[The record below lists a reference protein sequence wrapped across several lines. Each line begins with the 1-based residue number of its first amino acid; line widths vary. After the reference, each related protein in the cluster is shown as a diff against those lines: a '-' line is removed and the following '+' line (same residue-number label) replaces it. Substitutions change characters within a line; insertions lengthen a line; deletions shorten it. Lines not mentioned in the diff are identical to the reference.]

1 MRVDHYPDGEGCAA
15 LETFQGSRT
24 PETDPKARGA
34 LYGLTLKHGRGHVW
48 RALLEATALGT
59 RASVDALTQGSE
71 AKQDLALSG
80 GATRSKLWLQMHAD
94 ACGRDVVVCVA
105 IKFHLRDGVKAN
117 STQVIIGE
125 S

>member
-1 MRVDHYPDGEGCAA
+1 M
-15 LETFQGSRT
+15 SR
-24 PETDPKARGA
+24 
-34 LYGLTLKHGRGHVW
+34 GLGDVYKRQFPHRLKHGRGHVW

-71 AKQDLALSG
+71 AKEDLALSG

-105 IKFHLRDGVKAN
+105 NFRLRLCDGVK
-117 STQVIIGE
+117 VDEGP
-125 S
+125 